1 MGSVVVER
9 SLGDDLKGKI
19 RVENTHASCN
29 IYVEKPV
36 EEMIPP
42 GESRVYSAHRGIVC
56 REECAINETITIK
69 PCSVK
74 AGIIRL
80 RGDGYFQQGLET
92 SSFVCWWIWLLIL
105 GGILL
110 FLFLLF
116 LFLRSFRSERKTI
129 KIA

>member
-1 MGSVVVER
+1 MGSVQVEY

-29 IYVEKPV
+29 IYVDKPV
-36 EEMIPP
+36 QETIPP
-42 GESRVYSAHRGIVC
+42 GESRVYSAYRGIVC
-56 REECAINETITIK
+56 REECAINETLTVK

-74 AGIIRL
+74 GGVIRL
-80 RGDGYFQQGLET
+80 RGDGYFQQVLDPG
-92 SSFVCWWIWLLIL
+92 SFVCWWIWLLII

-110 FLFLLF
+110 VLFLIFLFA
-116 LFLRSFRSERKTI
+116 RSFRSEQKTI